1 MQVRPMAPLK
11 PTSIMRE
18 KIFIKTNRLGFIPQ
32 INMQGPIITPIPVS
46 REVAKSMIVVGI
58 EVFEV
63 YKDSDGK
70 KQIRLLTLQNVYP
83 GEGDN
88 NDNKP
93 PKPDN
98 DEDGVQKP
106 TVPTTSGVAQKT
118 PVQPVTLKGV
128 SMQSETVEPI
138 PESTEE
144 KDSEENPTEE
154 TSEDKIE
161 EEKTGTVNENTG
173 KKKNKG
179 K

>member
-11 PTSIMRE
+11 PTSIMKE

-70 KQIRLLTLQNVYP
+70 KHIRLLTLQNVYP

-88 NDNKP
+88 NGNNKP
-93 PKPDN
+93 SKPDDN
-98 DEDGVQKP
+98 EDGVQKP

-118 PVQPVTLKGV
+118 PVQPVKLKGV
-128 SMQSETVEPI
+128 SIQSETVEPT
-138 PESTEE
+138 STEE
-144 KDSEENPTEE
+144 EDSEEDLTEE
-154 TSEDKIE
+154 MNEDKT
-161 EEKTGTVNENTG
+161 EEKKTNTVNENAG
-173 KKKNKG
+173 KKKNKM